1 MASFH
6 CDNAYWVMHQDL
18 VVLSGYLLSGKVLPG
33 WAVDLPREI
42 KGPGWVPIRDV
53 QMVDFAGKRKLCIVL
68 DYDVLGHDPVHG
80 QHLGI
85 LLIEFGVGM
94 TVASVMIVIFF
105 AFAGRGRRGRD

>member
-68 DYDVLGHDPVHG
+68 DYDVLDGAQLMEFSDLEGRALDVRPV
-80 QHLGI
+80 
-85 LLIEFGVGM
+85 
-94 TVASVMIVIFF
+94 
-105 AFAGRGRRGRD
+105 